1 MNSTAYS
8 RPSKLPVGAGDRR
21 PPTRLRG
28 FASKIEPKK
37 LGAGLLAGCCLAL
50 LTYVS
55 LAKLFAIYTANTS
68 GLLQNAPPAS
78 SSSVPETTDA
88 IPAEDT
94 TFIGRENDNA
104 VDPVNFPEEG
114 PAAAS
119 SQDQEP
125 GVPEV
130 LSRKEDEAE
139 QAAAAATSVPKP
151 FNLLRISR
159 KCPRSARV
167 VMRLCFLVNEFS
179 MRAPPREAA
188 KLSCDENGVDE
199 GFPYVRPSVCELSGD
214 IRISPKQKTM
224 YLRHKYS

>member
-8 RPSKLPVGAGDRR
+8 RPSKLPGGAGDRR

-55 LAKLFAIYTANTS
+55 LAKLFAIYSPVFASTANTS
-68 GLLQNAPPAS
+68 GLLQNAPPASSSS

-114 PAAAS
+114 PAVAG

-139 QAAAAATSVPKP
+139 KAAAAAATTTSVPKP
-151 FNLLRISR
+151 CKESR
-159 KCPRSARV
+159 P
-167 VMRLCFLVNEFS
+167 FLTSFFL
-179 MRAPPREAA
+179 AP
-188 KLSCDENGVDE
+188 
-199 GFPYVRPSVCELSGD
+199 
-214 IRISPKQKTM
+214 
-224 YLRHKYS
+224 

>member
-8 RPSKLPVGAGDRR
+8 RPSKLLVGADDRR

-37 LGAGLLAGCCLAL
+37 LGTGLLVGCCLAL
-50 LTYVS
+50 LTYLS
-55 LAKLFAIYTANTS
+55 LAKLFAIYSPVFASTANTS

-114 PAAAS
+114 PAAAG

-125 GVPEV
+125 RVPEV

-139 QAAAAATSVPKP
+139 KAAAAATSVPKA
-151 FNLLRISR
+151 STEG
-159 KCPRSARV
+159 AAGG
-167 VMRLCFLVNEFS
+167 EG
-179 MRAPPREAA
+179 AA

-199 GFPYVRPSVCELSGD
+199 GFPYARPSVCELSGD

>member
-37 LGAGLLAGCCLAL
+37 LGVGLLAGCCLAL

-55 LAKLFAIYTANTS
+55 LAKLFAICSPVFASTADTS

-114 PAAAS
+114 TATTG

-139 QAAAAATSVPKP
+139 KAAAAAATSVPKP
-151 FNLLRISR
+151 
-159 KCPRSARV
+159 SA
-167 VMRLCFLVNEFS
+167 EG
-179 MRAPPREAA
+179 AAGGEGAA
-188 KLSCDENGVDE
+188 KLSCDENGEDE
-199 GFPYVRPSVCELSGD
+199 GFPYARPSVCELSGD

>member
-68 GLLQNAPPAS
+68 GLLRNAPPAS
-78 SSSVPETTDA
+78 SSSVPEKTDA

-104 VDPVNFPEEG
+104 VDPVNFSKEG
-114 PAAAS
+114 PAAAG

-139 QAAAAATSVPKP
+139 KAACRSHGAAGG
-151 FNLLRISR
+151 
-159 KCPRSARV
+159 
-167 VMRLCFLVNEFS
+167 EG
-179 MRAPPREAA
+179 AA

-199 GFPYVRPSVCELSGD
+199 GFPYARPSVCKLSGD